1 MPEAFPVGI
10 PAKFKAALKKNYIK
24 NRPAIFL
31 WGDSFFRNYRILWM
45 LFLAVILKNIRK
57 AADLILILTK
67 HRPYLP

>member
-31 WGDSFFRNYRILWM
+31 WGDSFFRNYLILWM
-45 LFLAVILKNIRK
+45 LF
-57 AADLILILTK
+57 
-67 HRPYLP
+67 